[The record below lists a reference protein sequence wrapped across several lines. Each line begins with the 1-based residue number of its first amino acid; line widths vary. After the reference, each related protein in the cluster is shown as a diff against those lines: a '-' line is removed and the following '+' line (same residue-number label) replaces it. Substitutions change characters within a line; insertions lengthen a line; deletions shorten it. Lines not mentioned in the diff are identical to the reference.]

1 VSKERAESTDRGGA
15 DLLDR
20 FNYLDRSGV
29 LDDLDKLR
37 RENRELDALLVDAAS
52 LFSLKGVPQMID
64 FVIARLLERFIPA
77 RLVFL
82 IESTRGDRLT
92 QYCYRNLKPTEPEFP
107 ERSYGQ
113 LRHFFLASPFAASY
127 RDVETR
133 LGTSALGAEL
143 ARLEPDRLFPML
155 GLDGL
160 YGIVILGR
168 KLVGDE
174 YSDVE
179 LMYVD
184 RIVRFLSIGIQNS
197 MHRESAMIDAK
208 TGLFNHAY
216 FMRRLEEEL
225 ARIARYSE
233 QIGVAMIDV
242 DHFKA
247 FNDTWGHLAG
257 DAVLTA
263 LADTIK
269 RVIRTEDVA
278 ARFGGEEF
286 CVILIQCNE
295 RSLPEVA
302 ERLREAIAEMDVEF
316 EGQRLSITASIGC
329 CLARHSCR
337 LTAAAC
343 LERAD
348 RALYASKRA
357 GRNRSSYY
365 RPGLLDRAIT
375 LRSDR
380 AR

>member
-1 VSKERAESTDRGGA
+1 VSKERAEATRGGGA
-15 DLLDR
+15 ELLDR

-29 LDDLDKLR
+29 LEDLDKVR

-52 LFSLKGVPQMID
+52 LFSLKGVPQMMD
-64 FVIARLLERFIPA
+64 FVISRLLERFIPA

-82 IESTRGDRLT
+82 IESTRGDSLT
-92 QYCYRNLKPTEPEFP
+92 QYCYRNLKPAEPEFP
-107 ERSYGQ
+107 EQSYGQ

-127 RDVETR
+127 LDIETR
-133 LGTSALGAEL
+133 LGRSALGAQL
-143 ARLEPDRLFPML
+143 SRLEPDRLFPML

-168 KLVGDE
+168 KLVGGDYSEVE
-174 YSDVE
+174 Y
-179 LMYVD
+179 MYVD

-197 MHRESAMIDAK
+197 MHRESAMIDTK
-208 TGLFNHAY
+208 TGLYNHAY
-216 FMRRLEEEL
+216 FMRRLGEEL
-225 ARIARYSE
+225 ARIARYRE
-233 QIGVAMIDV
+233 TIGVVMIDV
-242 DHFKA
+242 DHFKQ
-247 FNDTWGHLAG
+247 FNDNWGHLAG

-286 CVILIQCNE
+286 CIILIQCDE
-295 RSLPEVA
+295 LSLPEVA
-302 ERLREAIAEMDVEF
+302 ERLRAAIAGMEVDF
-316 EGQRLSITASIGC
+316 ESKRLSITVSVGC
-329 CLARHSCR
+329 CLVRHTCK

-357 GRNRSSYY
+357 GRNRASFY
-365 RPGLLDRAIT
+365 RPGLLDRALT
-375 LRSDR
+375 LRADR
-380 AR
+380 AP